1 MKRGRSIRQKW
12 IAYSL
17 VLIRYG
23 CRVREALVN
32 GETDNDRSDSEP
44 RLRCQGGEGW
54 AKTVMVVTVRIIL
67 YQKCG
72 MGENGKSIKKSAICL
87 RDRIRLPCKA
97 SILQVLQIKNQWHE
111 GWGQEG
117 DKTNDILAYLFGN
130 DASEPLLHVTACPQE
145 ENVAG
150 NCEEVTWTGETFL
163 AGKWL
168 CNGTSSAQVIFEENG
183 NNYLNVVDCY
193 VGEDG
198 KLRVGV
204 KMSAVTWGDAWVVYA
219 SFQIKY
225 LGVGN
230 MEGLKRPW
238 MP

>member
-1 MKRGRSIRQKW
+1 M
-12 IAYSL
+12 
-17 VLIRYG
+17 
-23 CRVREALVN
+23 
-32 GETDNDRSDSEP
+32 
-44 RLRCQGGEGW
+44 
-54 AKTVMVVTVRIIL
+54 
-67 YQKCG
+67 
-72 MGENGKSIKKSAICL
+72 
-87 RDRIRLPCKA
+87 
-97 SILQVLQIKNQWHE
+97 
-111 GWGQEG
+111 
-117 DKTNDILAYLFGN
+117 
-130 DASEPLLHVTACPQE
+130 
-145 ENVAG
+145 AG

-204 KMSAVTWGDAWVVYA
+204 KMSAVTWGDAWVVYD

-230 MEGLKRPW
+230 MEGAQAALDALIRDAKEMLSSDSLTTQEAKDGLSKAIEAASAIGNLTPEVYKKQTEVLNTAIELGQESMAVAFALKTKLSIIKKS
-238 MP
+238 